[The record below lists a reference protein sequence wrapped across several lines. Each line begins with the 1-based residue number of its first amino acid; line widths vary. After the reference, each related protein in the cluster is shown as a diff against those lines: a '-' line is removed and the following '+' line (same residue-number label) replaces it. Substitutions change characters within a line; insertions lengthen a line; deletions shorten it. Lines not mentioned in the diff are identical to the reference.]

1 MNQYNIPLEEAAEEW
16 TAELTPGTSLQKEGV
31 YLGTKTSSNLFI
43 DTLSFDVKRD
53 GGLGIELLEI
63 AGGRDDGLG
72 ITIASGLV
80 EGGNAEHSGILP
92 GDSIVSLQLE
102 KKQSS
107 PEGEVVVSET
117 IDLTAIS
124 TECLSY
130 DATIDAILSLPPPEE
145 SSDETV
151 RITVKRLRRQPKVTV
166 NLQYPPEQ
174 NEPDGV
180 IELFAGE
187 NLRRAMLSRGVK
199 LNDKLSERFDSGGK
213 GDCGA
218 EGTCATCV
226 VSISK
231 GLELLSPPKTQEQQ
245 MIISR
250 KPRWRMACKA
260 VVGWGMQEGEMTV
273 KVNPRQWAE

>member
-1 MNQYNIPLEEAAEEW
+1 MNQYNIPLEEAAEQW
-16 TAELTPGTSLQKEGV
+16 TAELTAGTSLVKEGV
-31 YLGTKTSSNLFI
+31 YLGTKKASNLFV

-63 AGGRDDGLG
+63 AGGREDGLG

-80 EGGNAEHSGILP
+80 EGGNAENSGILP
-92 GDSIVSLQLE
+92 GDSIVSLQVE
-102 KKQSS
+102 KSTS
-107 PEGEVVVSET
+107 TEALSEN
-117 IDLTAIS
+117 IDVTTIS

-130 DATIDAILSLPPPEE
+130 DSTIDAILSLPSPEN
-145 SSDETV
+145 SDETV
-151 RITVKRLRRQPKVTV
+151 RVTVKRIRRQPKVRVT
-166 NLQYPPEQ
+166 LQYPPEQ

-187 NLRRAMLSRGVK
+187 NLRRAMLTRGVK
-199 LNDKLSERFDSGGK
+199 LNDGLSERFDSGGK

-231 GLELLSPPKTQEQQ
+231 GSELLSPPKTQEQQ

-260 VVGWGMQEGEMTV
+260 VVGWGMQEGDMTI

>member
-117 IDLTAIS
+117 IDVTAIS

-250 KPRWRMACKA
+250 KPRWRMACKTL
-260 VVGWGMQEGEMTV
+260 VGWGMQEGEMTV